1 MKINVIGGEMSLRE
15 IDKYIEYVENKYSG
29 RQIKGIDIVIDGD
42 FVDLKTY
49 FKDMD
54 FQRAYRSTDYLVK
67 CTDKLNDAKQH
78 EFTDIQRHSVND

>member
-1 MKINVIGGEMSLRE
+1 MKINVIGGDMSLRE
-15 IDKYIEYVENKYSG
+15 IDKYIEYVEAKYSG

-42 FVDLKTY
+42 FVDLRTY

-54 FQRAYRSTDYLVK
+54 FQRAYRSTDYLVE

-78 EFTDIQRHSVND
+78 EFADIQRHSVDD